1 MLVLGVAVV
10 GYGVFAIAYVDS
22 YSLFSCIVISV
33 GYSWKS
39 IAY

>member
-10 GYGVFAIAYVDS
+10 GYGLFAIASVDS

-33 GYSWKS
+33 GYSW
-39 IAY
+39 